1 MKQAQE
7 SQSVKRVARFDAAI
21 AAFTIRFKKELD
33 SAWNGAMLATVPQ
46 LRGAAAPENK
56 HDIFVQCFV
65 NAADAIAAVVHDYFP
80 KLLGIA
86 VAHPKRIGGGSPI
99 DWTCARIRA
108 ELADFLRVDQRL
120 LQSGEANSRDDNTT
134 LLADNDR
141 VDMDTRGI
149 LYCIGCSSPGLT
161 WWADSDYLYA
171 WRLGFP
177 PPTLNPELA
186 EQPFAPSTGDDGERM
201 SEADTDAWVRKRVRT
216 ICDRLAR
223 QLANECLDATIMA
236 GRIVG
241 RKPMEAP
248 ANPRTLGPKK
258 HDLSQHLDPVDALT
272 DRQREC
278 LSLRFEYGLRPAE
291 IARRLGIHH
300 TTVYEHIA
308 AGKKILDNARS
319 NSRPGKSR
327 PSRYTTAADED

>member
-1 MKQAQE
+1 MSA
-7 SQSVKRVARFDAAI
+7 
-21 AAFTIRFKKELD
+21 TI
-33 SAWNGAMLATVPQ
+33 PQ
-46 LRGAAAPENK
+46 LHAAAAPENK

-65 NAADAIAAVVHDYFP
+65 NAADAIAVVVHNYFP
-80 KLLGIA
+80 KLLGVA

-108 ELADFLRVDQRL
+108 ELADFLRVDQGRL
-120 LQSGEANSRDDNTT
+120 LSGEANSRDDNTT

-141 VDMDTRGI
+141 VAIDTRGI
-149 LYCIGCSSPGLT
+149 LYCIDCSGPGLP
-161 WWADSDYLYA
+161 WWADSDHLYA
-171 WRLGFP
+171 WRLGYPFSI
-177 PPTLNPELA
+177 LNPELA
-186 EQPFAPSTGDDGERM
+186 GQPFAPSTGDDGERM
-201 SEADTDAWVRKRVRT
+201 SWADTDAWINKRVLA

-223 QLANECLDATIMA
+223 QLADECLDATIMA
-236 GRIVG
+236 GRTAG
-241 RKPMEAP
+241 RKQPMEAP

-258 HDLSQHLDPVDALT
+258 HDLSQHLDRVDALT

-278 LSLRFEYGLRPAE
+278 LSLRLEYGLGPAE

-327 PSRYTTAADED
+327 PSRYPTAADEED